1 MKKNQLTT
9 EIRSSGFTLL
19 EIMVAIAIIAIVLVS
34 VYRMQSQTIL
44 MNMAAQFETLAP
56 ILAQDKMAEFE
67 TKPVSELTDDSG
79 DFNNDFPGY
88 NWQFTVEDAP
98 LEALGSLGERFKQL
112 DLTIT
117 RPDQNLTFH
126 LRTYRFLMR

>member
-67 TKPVSELTDDSG
+67 TKTVSELTDDSG

>member
-1 MKKNQLTT
+1 
-9 EIRSSGFTLL
+9 
-19 EIMVAIAIIAIVLVS
+19 MVAIAIIAIVLVS

-67 TKPVSELTDDSG
+67 TKLVSELTDDSG